1 MNLTEKIP
9 LERLQ
14 LLNHLD
20 LKTYISLAQEANP
33 TKKYKNE
40 EIKEHFKQIKQY
52 IKNMIKA
59 KGEMNQLYK
68 HSEKSN
74 KGRLFGTTSIQA
86 LDGMIR
92 GYLFSD
98 NTTDIDMVNCHP
110 VLLQYICKKDNIRCP
125 ILTEY
130 VENIATIF

>member
-1 MNLTEKIP
+1 MNFTEKVPI
-9 LERLQ
+9 ERLQ

-52 IKNMIKA
+52 LKNMIKV

-74 KGRLFGTTSIQA
+74 KGRLFGSTSIK
-86 LDGMIR
+86 
-92 GYLFSD
+92 
-98 NTTDIDMVNCHP
+98 H
-110 VLLQYICKKDNIRCP
+110 
-125 ILTEY
+125 
-130 VENIATIF
+130 